1 MAVESR
7 FVVIRQG
14 VEVETF
20 MDKKAADEYD
30 KMLDMADNL
39 SEMFESAPVDINE
52 SIREELSIYL
62 AQNREQVLI
71 ALQAKKVKPTPVK
84 KIVKSE
90 TAEPNSGEPKTTEPK
105 PSIAKNSEL
114 PVTDVE
120 VAETKS
126 VPVVK
131 KVRKAKAAK
140 SKVNDA
146 ESTQDIAS

>member
-39 SEMFESAPVDINE
+39 SEMFEQAPVELSE

-62 AQNREQVLI
+62 AQNRDDVLV
-71 ALQAKKVKPTPVK
+71 ALQAKKAKVV
-84 KIVKSE
+84 S
-90 TAEPNSGEPKTTEPK
+90 NKT
-105 PSIAKNSEL
+105 
-114 PVTDVE
+114 
-120 VAETKS
+120 
-126 VPVVK
+126 
-131 KVRKAKAAK
+131 AAK
-140 SKVNDA
+140 SAEVPVAAQVNESVVTTDKAKKAKTPKVKA
-146 ESTQDIAS
+146 TSKTKSAVS